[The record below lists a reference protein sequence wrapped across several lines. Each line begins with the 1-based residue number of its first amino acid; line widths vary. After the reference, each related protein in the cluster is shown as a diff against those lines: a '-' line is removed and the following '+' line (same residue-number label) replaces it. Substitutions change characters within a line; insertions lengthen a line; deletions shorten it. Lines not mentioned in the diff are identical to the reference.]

1 MKYVGTTVSHTQIQW
16 RSANLD
22 KKLFACQTNRAEYH
36 SAPSLQPSQDREN
49 GGKTTAFK
57 RLLDLG
63 LEIYIDWTDH
73 EDTDDSYVGII
84 FFTDGA
90 SRLVTPYFISTLGN
104 EKENLAALKHYVE
117 YL

>member
-1 MKYVGTTVSHTQIQW
+1 M
-16 RSANLD
+16 D
-22 KKLFACQTNRAEYH
+22 KKNSLRVKLTG
-36 SAPSLQPSQDREN
+36 PSTIQCPHCQDRET

-73 EDTDDSYVGII
+73 EDTDESYVGII